1 MSEKKENLTEKE
13 KAEGLGIDIIRLC
26 AWCYHEGYNE
36 AEKSILKKLTSE
48 PNFETFQKKLVK
60 RATNV
65 FEKGT
70 L

>member
-1 MSEKKENLTEKE
+1 MSEKTEKE
-13 KAEGLGIDIIRLC
+13 ITEGFGMDIIRLC

-36 AEKSILKKLTSE
+36 AEQSILKKITSE
-48 PNFETFQKKLVK
+48 PDFETFQKKLVK
-60 RATNV
+60 RATNL

>member
-36 AEKSILKKLTSE
+36 AEKSILKKL
-48 PNFETFQKKLVK
+48 F
-60 RATNV
+60 
-65 FEKGT
+65 
-70 L
+70 